1 MSYRLST
8 VYALSSGIVYKRV
21 NIAGLGKCGVAVVR
35 VSGKNAKE
43 CILKMTLSSRTEGLP
58 QARKSVLRKIIH
70 PYTGEILDKGLVLWF
85 PSPKSFTGEDCVE
98 FHIHGGPAVCKA
110 VLSALGKLPKF
121 TPAEPDLT
129 SIEGLGDLIHAETE
143 AQRRQAF
150 KQMEGSLFKMYSKWR
165 NLIIDTRANIE
176 AYIDFSEEENI
187 EKGVLL
193 SVRQNLDILK
203 QEIVSH
209 LQDSRKGERLK
220 SGLNLTIIGKPNAG
234 KSSFLNALVQRP
246 AAIVSP
252 IAGTTRDVVKVS
264 YDIGGYPVNINDTAG
279 LHASE
284 DIVEIEG
291 IHRAF
296 KEIEKTDIAII
307 IIDAVELVKELEEI
321 LKSEF
326 NLKGFLKKYFYQV
339 QAFKNSNIKSH
350 EATYDWLR
358 EENFLILVNK
368 VDLIT
373 KEQKLELENYFVKY
387 KNIIFMSLVTFE
399 GFDYGISKV
408 KMLCESL
415 CGSEHLEQSPY
426 LTSQRQRTHIEGCY
440 KHLLAVTGEQ
450 LVGYED
456 DENDFLF
463 DLLCRE
469 ETLVLAAQR
478 LSLASTELGKVTGHI
493 TTEDILDKIFSS
505 FCIGK

>member
-1 MSYRLST
+1 MVDLQF
-8 VYALSSGIVYKRV
+8 A
-21 NIAGLGKCGVAVVR
+21 
-35 VSGKNAKE
+35 E
-43 CILKMTLSSRTEGLP
+43 
-58 QARKSVLRKIIH
+58 
-70 PYTGEILDKGLVLWF
+70 
-85 PSPKSFTGEDCVE
+85 
-98 FHIHGGPAVCKA
+98 A

-121 TPAEPDLT
+121 TPAEPGEFTKRALYNGKLDLT

-203 QEIVSH
+203 QEISSH

-307 IIDAVELVKELEEI
+307 IIDAVELVKE
-321 LKSEF
+321 
-326 NLKGFLKKYFYQV
+326 
-339 QAFKNSNIKSH
+339 
-350 EATYDWLR
+350 
-358 EENFLILVNK
+358 
-368 VDLIT
+368 
-373 KEQKLELENYFVKY
+373 
-387 KNIIFMSLVTFE
+387 
-399 GFDYGISKV
+399 
-408 KMLCESL
+408 
-415 CGSEHLEQSPY
+415 
-426 LTSQRQRTHIEGCY
+426 
-440 KHLLAVTGEQ
+440 
-450 LVGYED
+450 VG
-456 DENDFLF
+456 
-463 DLLCRE
+463 
-469 ETLVLAAQR
+469 
-478 LSLASTELGKVTGHI
+478 
-493 TTEDILDKIFSS
+493 
-505 FCIGK
+505 